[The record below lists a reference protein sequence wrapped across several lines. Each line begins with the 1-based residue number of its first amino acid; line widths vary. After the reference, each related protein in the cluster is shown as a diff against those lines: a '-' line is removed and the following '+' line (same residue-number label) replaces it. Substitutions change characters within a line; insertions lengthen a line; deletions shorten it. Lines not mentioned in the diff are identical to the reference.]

1 MDADARP
8 ASTLASAWPLF
19 ALRIRSERLVLRL
32 PTDDEILALIDIS
45 RTGIHPPDEM
55 PFGEAWSVLPSPEF
69 ERGSLQH
76 HWLMRATWTPDD
88 WSLNLMSE
96 LDGKPIGAQSVRGKS
111 FAVHRTVDTGSWI
124 TREWQGGGLGKEMRE
139 AVLAFAFDGLGA
151 HIATSEAFLDN
162 AASNGV
168 SRSVGYEENG
178 RGALAPQGVSR
189 ETQRFRMTEEDWRS
203 RPRPPIDIEGLDACR
218 QMFGA

>member
-19 ALRIRSERLVLRL
+19 GLRIRSERLVLRL
-32 PTDDEILALIDIS
+32 PTDDDILGLIEIS
-45 RTGIHPPDEM
+45 REGIHPPDEM
-55 PFGEAWSVLPSPEF
+55 PFGLAWSVLPSPEF

-76 HWLMRATWTPDD
+76 HWLMRATWSARD
-88 WSLNLMSE
+88 WNLNLMAE
-96 LDGKPIGAQSVRGKS
+96 LDGKPIGAQSVHAND

-124 TREWQGGGLGKEMRE
+124 TRDWQGWGLGKEMRE

-151 HIATSEAFLDN
+151 RVATSEAFLDN

-168 SRSVGYEENG
+168 SRSVGYEDNG

-189 ETQRFRMTEEDWRS
+189 ETQRFRMTEEGWRS
-203 RPRPPIDIEGLDACR
+203 RPRPPVEIEGLDACR
-218 QMFGA
+218 EMFGA